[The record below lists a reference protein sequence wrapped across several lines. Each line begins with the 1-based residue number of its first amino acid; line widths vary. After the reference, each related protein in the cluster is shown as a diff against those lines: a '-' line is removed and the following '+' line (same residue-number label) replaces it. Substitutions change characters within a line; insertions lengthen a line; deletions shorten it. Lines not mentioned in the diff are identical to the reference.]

1 MISWVSHLLST
12 LENYFLEEWECT
24 PVPTSSSDEL
34 LSYSDATLAYK
45 AEAVELQRQLGHLQS
60 QYDMLTGQASAL
72 IQGKRARVASTS
84 TVNGLLA
91 TLDDSLSARNLEVNF
106 H

>member
-1 MISWVSHLLST
+1 M
-12 LENYFLEEWECT
+12 
-24 PVPTSSSDEL
+24 
-34 LSYSDATLAYK
+34 
-45 AEAVELQRQLGHLQS
+45 ELQRQLGHLQS
-60 QYDMLTGQASAL
+60 QYDILTGQASAL